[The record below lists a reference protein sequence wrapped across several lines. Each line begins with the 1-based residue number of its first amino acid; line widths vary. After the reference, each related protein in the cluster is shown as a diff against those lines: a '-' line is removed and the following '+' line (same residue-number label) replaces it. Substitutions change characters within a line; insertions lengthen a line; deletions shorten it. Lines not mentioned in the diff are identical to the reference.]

1 MNKFFLILFVGCF
14 CNFSFAQLISGKIV
28 DEFDLPLYGVSVYFD
43 GTTLGTTT
51 NKEGT
56 FELNVKAI
64 PNSKLVI
71 SYIGYQSVYLDSF
84 ETPIYLKLKPN
95 TIALK
100 EVVVEPIPFTR
111 AEMLKIFR
119 EQFLGTTKG
128 GKNCVILNEDAIQFT
143 YESKSRKLTAY
154 ADEKLKIKNNY
165 LGYLIDFELVDF
177 NIFFTKRSVS
187 SQFVKSSFY
196 AGTTF
201 YNDLTTAQQSFQKNR
216 IKSYTG
222 SAMHLFKNLITNTWG
237 KKEFVLFDGSFA
249 TKPDL
254 FFEVTDF
261 QNLKK
266 VTIKNQEKF
275 TMSFNGN
282 SKFYKSFNLLF
293 DNKEQS
299 KVIFKTP
306 VFYVDAY
313 GNHTNIDAIDF
324 SGAISEKRFGDL
336 LPVNFESST
345 ESNKKS

>member
-1 MNKFFLILFVGCF
+1 M
-14 CNFSFAQLISGKIV
+14 
-28 DEFDLPLYGVSVYFD
+28 
-43 GTTLGTTT
+43 
-51 NKEGT
+51 
-56 FELNVKAI
+56 
-64 PNSKLVI
+64 
-71 SYIGYQSVYLDSF
+71 
-84 ETPIYLKLKPN
+84 
-95 TIALK
+95 
-100 EVVVEPIPFTR
+100 
-111 AEMLKIFR
+111 
-119 EQFLGTTKG
+119 
-128 GKNCVILNEDAIQFT
+128 
-143 YESKSRKLTAY
+143 
-154 ADEKLKIKNNY
+154 
-165 LGYLIDFELVDF
+165 IDFELIDF